1 MLLMLAAG
9 FRGCHI
15 AAKSLTPT
23 ASGVAGN
30 LANGGV
36 NAATARARA
45 GRYCAHAE
53 APRRFQITL
62 IPRYS
67 AKGRSFTASNQETPS
82 SALIQIVK
90 GGNKTAA
97 LQHKRVQK
105 LS

>member
-9 FRGCHI
+9 FRGHRI
-15 AAKSLTPT
+15 AAKSLTMK
-23 ASGVAGN
+23 

-36 NAATARARA
+36 IAATAAARARA
-45 GRYCAHAE
+45 GRYCAHTA
-53 APRRFQITL
+53 APCRFQITL
-62 IPRYS
+62 IPCYS
-67 AKGRSFTASNQETPS
+67 ARGRSFTASNQETPS

-97 LQHKRVQK
+97 LGHKRVQK